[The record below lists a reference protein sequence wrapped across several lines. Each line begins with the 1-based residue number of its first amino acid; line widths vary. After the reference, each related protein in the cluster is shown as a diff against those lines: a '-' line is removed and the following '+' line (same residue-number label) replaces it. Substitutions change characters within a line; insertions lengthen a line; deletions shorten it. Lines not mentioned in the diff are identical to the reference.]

1 MTETLLTPIKLP
13 LTGPAVLACGADTA
27 NRVCITRGAEAFL
40 GDAAGDLSEYAA
52 YRVFQAQIDRLTQFA
67 GVSPQIVAHDA
78 HPDYLSTRYAV
89 KATAATKVAVQH
101 HHAHVAACMVEHL
114 LSDKVI
120 GVALDGTGYG
130 PDGTVWGGEFLVADL
145 KQFQR
150 VAHFKQYRMPG
161 GEQAILNPA
170 RMALSCLWSELPAQV
185 DELAESLLPGISRT
199 DREVLLQMLEKGTRS
214 PLTSSAGRLFD
225 AVSAMVGICNAAS
238 YQGQAAIR
246 LQAQARPGVTER
258 YDFEILEP
266 QGDNRRDCSRKD
278 AKTQSLPRDPA
289 ILSFGPMFRRIA
301 DDMLGKI
308 DIAAIS
314 AKFHNTLAEGIAD
327 MCGVIRSSSGIEK
340 VALSGG
346 VFQNAILAGLLADR
360 LRTRSFH
367 VYINDSL
374 PRGDAGLAVGQAAVA
389 LAQARQ

>member
-170 RMALSCLWSELPAQV
+170 RPWTCWPPTGSSLPA
-185 DELAESLLPGISRT
+185 LPVAPPR
-199 DREVLLQMLEKGTRS
+199 RS
-214 PLTSSAGRLFD
+214 GR
-225 AVSAMVGICNAAS
+225 AS
-238 YQGQAAIR
+238 GPSIH
-246 LQAQARPGVTER
+246 P
-258 YDFEILEP
+258 
-266 QGDNRRDCSRKD
+266 NRW
-278 AKTQSLPRDPA
+278 
-289 ILSFGPMFRRIA
+289 RRIFFA
-301 DDMLGKI
+301 NVSEM
-308 DIAAIS
+308 
-314 AKFHNTLAEGIAD
+314 
-327 MCGVIRSSSGIEK
+327 
-340 VALSGG
+340 
-346 VFQNAILAGLLADR
+346 Q
-360 LRTRSFH
+360 
-367 VYINDSL
+367 
-374 PRGDAGLAVGQAAVA
+374 
-389 LAQARQ
+389 